1 MASGAIIFRS
11 RNTTHFS
18 FDTRIVT
25 LGHTLTLEE
34 LETDP
39 HPILARLRA
48 ERPVAWVPALDGWLV
63 TRRDLCVEV
72 MRDPLTFTVADPR
85 FSTAQ
90 VVGPSMLSLEGPEH
104 ARHRDPFAAAFRIG
118 EVRERFTTTVERLAR
133 GLIEEFRGA
142 GSAEFRRQ
150 LAGPLAVEVM
160 TEALSLVETNSAT
173 LLSWYG
179 DIVDAVNRISAGQDP
194 GTDGAAAFNRLAEQ
208 VARTVAGGEG
218 LLAQTALGLSTE
230 EVTSNAAVMLF
241 GGIETSQGMTVNAF
255 WHLLS
260 DPVQLAQVHD
270 DRKLLTA
277 AVEESLRLEPAAARV
292 DRYATRDVNLAE
304 VRIKA
309 GDLVIVCLTAANRD
323 PETFPDPDRY
333 DLHRLNSR
341 QHLAFAQGP
350 HACVGIHLAR
360 LETMAALET
369 SLDLLPGMKIDFE
382 RSSPPHGLVFR
393 KTPDLFVNWTT
404 GG

>member
-1 MASGAIIFRS
+1 MANGAIACRS
-11 RNTTHFS
+11 RSTSLSS

-25 LGHTLTLEE
+25 LGETVTLEE
-34 LETDP
+34 LDADP

-48 ERPVAWVPALDGWLV
+48 EEPVAWVPALDGWLV

-90 VVGPSMLSLEGPEH
+90 VVGPSMLSLDGPEH

-118 EVRERFTTTVERLAR
+118 EVRERFTATVRRLAL
-133 GLIEEFRGA
+133 GLVEGFKDA
-142 GSAEFRRQ
+142 GVAELRRQ

-160 TEALSLVETNSAT
+160 TEALSLVDTNSAT
-173 LLSWYG
+173 LLSWY
-179 DIVDAVNRISAGQDP
+179 DAIVDAVNRISAGQDP
-194 GTDGAAAFNRLAEQ
+194 GTDGVAAFNELAGH
-208 VARTVAGGEG
+208 VTRTMARGEG
-218 LLAQTALGLSTE
+218 LLAQTGTSLSTK

-260 DPVQLAQVHD
+260 HLDQLAQVRN
-270 DRKLLTA
+270 DRQLVGA
-277 AVEESLRLEPAAARV
+277 AVDESLRLEPAAARV
-292 DRYATRDVNLAE
+292 DRYATRAVDFAE
-304 VRIKA
+304 VRIRA
-309 GDLVIVCLTAANRD
+309 GDLVIVSLTAANRD
-323 PETFPDPDRY
+323 PESFPDPDNY
-333 DLHRLNSR
+333 ELHRSNSR

-360 LETMAALET
+360 LETMAALEAA
-369 SLDLLPGMKIDFE
+369 LDLLPGMRIDFD
-382 RSSPPHGLVFR
+382 RSSPPQGLVFR
-393 KTPDLFVNWTT
+393 KTPDLFVTWS
-404 GG
+404 